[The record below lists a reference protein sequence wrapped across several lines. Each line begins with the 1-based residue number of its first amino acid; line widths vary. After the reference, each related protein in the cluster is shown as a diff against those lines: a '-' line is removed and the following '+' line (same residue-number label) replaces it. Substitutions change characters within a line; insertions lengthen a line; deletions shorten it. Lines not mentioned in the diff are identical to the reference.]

1 MTAIRTTAITGTIF
15 AAVFAAAISG
25 AALAGEK
32 QRTQAQGT
40 PAPNSVTTAPD
51 NAASSNLS
59 TWAAAYAYQVAREC
73 LDNIKPECPSK

>member
-1 MTAIRTTAITGTIF
+1 MTANRTTAITGTIF

-40 PAPNSVTTAPD
+40 PAPNSVTTAPSGTSQ
-51 NAASSNLS
+51 NIS
-59 TWAAAYAYQVAREC
+59 TWAAVYAYQVARKC

>member
-15 AAVFAAAISG
+15 AAVFAAGISG
-25 AALAGEK
+25 AAVAGEN
-32 QRTQAQGT
+32 QRNQAQGT
-40 PAPNSVTTAPD
+40 TAPNAVTSAPD
-51 NAASSNLS
+51 NGTSSNLS